1 MIVMFG
7 LLLAPA
13 SLTKALKKGWQ
24 IMMVTIIMLKNPNLF

>member
-13 SLTKALKKGWQ
+13 SLTQALKKRLANNDGHNYYA
-24 IMMVTIIMLKNPNLF
+24 KES